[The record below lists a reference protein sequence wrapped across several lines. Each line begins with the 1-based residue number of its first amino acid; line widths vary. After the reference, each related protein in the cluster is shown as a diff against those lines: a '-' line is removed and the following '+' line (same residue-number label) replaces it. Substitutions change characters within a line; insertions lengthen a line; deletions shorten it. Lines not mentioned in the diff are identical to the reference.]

1 MEKVCYSNFGNT
13 AKFYGSHE
21 LQPKTNGGGTFR
33 LEVKDNGEPGIDEDK
48 FELKLFGDVNKKY
61 EGELDGGNI
70 QVELLY
76 DN

>member
-1 MEKVCYSNFGNT
+1 M
-13 AKFYGSHE
+13 
-21 LQPKTNGGGTFR
+21 
-33 LEVKDNGEPGIDEDK
+33 EVKDNGEPGIDEDK